1 MEIAIFAKNRTAR
14 NGQKFTGY
22 LSTLPRKDGT
32 NQTVSVRFRKDC
44 GAPEPEKCPMNI
56 VLNKGDVNLSR
67 KDFVNKETGEVC
79 TGYTLW
85 VNNWSAGSAY
95 VDHSLDE
102 FNFE

>member
-1 MEIAIFAKNRTAR
+1 MEISIFAKKRTAQ
-14 NGQKFTGY
+14 NGTHFTGY

-32 NQTVSVRFRKDC
+32 NQTVSVRFRMDC
-44 GAPEPEKCPMNI
+44 GAPEPEQCPMNI

-67 KDFVNKETGEVC
+67 KDFVNKNTGEVS

-85 VNNWSAGSAY
+85 VNKWTPGSPY

-102 FNFE
+102 FNFD